1 MILSAVM
8 MLEHIGEDKIAN
20 RIKEAVLKVVA
31 EGKVKSYD
39 MMKMSGK
46 QEVLDNGAASTT
58 QMADAI
64 IAKLK

>member
-20 RIKEAVLKVVA
+20 RIKGAVLQVIA

-46 QEVLDNGAASTT
+46 QEVLNNGAASTT

-64 IAKLK
+64 IAKL